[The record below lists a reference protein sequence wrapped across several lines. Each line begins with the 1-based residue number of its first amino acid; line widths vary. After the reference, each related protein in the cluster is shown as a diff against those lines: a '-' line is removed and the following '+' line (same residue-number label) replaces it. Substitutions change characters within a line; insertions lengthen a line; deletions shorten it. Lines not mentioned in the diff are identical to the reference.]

1 MFDLNIFLYQVFVL
15 LICVQ
20 SLCTEITN
28 QQECNTNDQ
37 CYWSYWKPSL
47 CQSICNLLAD
57 ENRCNQ
63 AVDCK
68 WQADS
73 SSCFV
78 KKCREGKDQNECNLI
93 VACYWINSI
102 CWDSSC
108 IQLQAEEAGKCPIA
122 YCIWDEKRK
131 LCYDKKCSDYDNEY
145 DCQQL
150 SFCTW
155 FKYKCIDNG
164 NKKLDF

>member
-1 MFDLNIFLYQVFVL
+1 MFDFKSYLCQVFVL
-15 LICVQ
+15 LICVK
-20 SLCTEITN
+20 SLCPEITV
-28 QQECNTNDQ
+28 QQECNSNDQ
-37 CYWSYWKPSL
+37 CLWSYWKPSL
-47 CQSICNLLAD
+47 CQSICSLLTD

-73 SSCFV
+73 SSCFI
-78 KKCREGKDQNECNLI
+78 KKCKEAIDQNECDLI
-93 VACYWINSI
+93 VACYWINNI

-108 IQLQAEEAGKCPIA
+108 IQLQAEESGKCPIA
-122 YCIWDEKRK
+122 YCIWNQKRK
-131 LCYDKKCSDYDNEY
+131 LCYDKKCSDYYNEY
-145 DCQQL
+145 DCQQM
-150 SFCTW
+150 SFCSW